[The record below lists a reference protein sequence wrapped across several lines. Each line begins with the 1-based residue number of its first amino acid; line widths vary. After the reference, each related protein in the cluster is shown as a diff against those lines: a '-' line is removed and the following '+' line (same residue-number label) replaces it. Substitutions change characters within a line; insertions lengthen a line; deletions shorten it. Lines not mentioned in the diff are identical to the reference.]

1 MAQLHCYVP
10 DPVAERLHE
19 KAEKA
24 GLSVSRYLGEL
35 VKRDLSVVWPEG
47 YFEEVIGGWHGEPL
61 ERPPQ
66 GSYEIRPELTAAE
79 GS

>member
-10 DPVAERLHE
+10 DQVAERLHQ

-24 GLSVSRYLGEL
+24 GLSISRYLGEL
-35 VKRDLSVVWPEG
+35 IKKDLTAAWPEG
-47 YFEEVIGGWHGEPL
+47 YFQEVIGGWQGEPL

-66 GSYEIRPELTAAE
+66 GSYEIRPELMTVE
-79 GS
+79 G